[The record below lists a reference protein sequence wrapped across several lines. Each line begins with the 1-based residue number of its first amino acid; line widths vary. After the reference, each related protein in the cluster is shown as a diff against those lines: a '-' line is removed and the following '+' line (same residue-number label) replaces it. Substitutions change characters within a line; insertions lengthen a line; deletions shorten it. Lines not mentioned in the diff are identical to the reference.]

1 MNEIRLR
8 QADITLAQALKAA
21 GIAVT
26 GGQAKHQ
33 IREGTIMVNGTVER
47 RPGAKLV
54 EGDRIQ
60 SNGIE
65 WTISRESES

>member
-1 MNEIRLR
+1 MNEIRLK

-33 IREGTIMVNGTVER
+33 IREGTIAVNGLIER

-54 EGDRIQ
+54 AGDRIQ
-60 SNGIE
+60 TNGVE
-65 WTISRESES
+65 WTISPGCEP